1 MGASLPLA
9 VEEIVNNGKKI
20 MWNMVEY
27 RELEMVYS
35 SAIKEVETKFD
46 VLNSEFD
53 VRYRRNPISSMHS
66 RLKSRDSVLRK
77 LVRYGYTPSIDNIK
91 KHVKDFAG
99 IRIICSYIDDIYSI
113 ADAFLAQDDITLIE
127 RKDYIKEPKPSGYR
141 SLHLIVSVP
150 VFFANGK
157 RSVTVEVQIRT
168 VAMNFWAS
176 LEHQMKYKR
185 RTEISEEIVKEL
197 RVCSDGISAIDERM
211 IELRDRIEAEEDAP
225 GEDELLIE
233 RLSRLI

>member
-9 VEEIVNNGKKI
+9 VEKIVNNGKKI

-53 VRYRRNPISSMHS
+53 IRYRRNPISSMHS

-127 RKDYIKEPKPSGYR
+127 RKDYIKEPKDSGYR
-141 SLHLIVSVP
+141 SLHLIIEVP
-150 VFFANGK
+150 IFLSDQTHNMP
-157 RSVTVEVQIRT
+157 VEIQFRT
-168 VAMNFWAS
+168 IAMDTWAS
-176 LEHQMKYKR
+176 LEHELKYKR
-185 RTEISEEIVKEL
+185 KDAMPKHVIQEL
-197 RVCSDGISAIDERM
+197 KDCA
-211 IELRDRIEAEEDAP
+211 ELMAQMDASMQN
-225 GEDELLIE
+225 IHNMF
-233 RLSRLI
+233 